1 MKIVI
6 IGSKGFIGSH
16 CRDYFIEQGHEVI
29 GCDIVDSDE
38 LNYYSINKIENNFSV
53 LFSNGDIDYC
63 INAAGSANV
72 SYSYQFPEKDF
83 ELNVS
88 LVINILA
95 AIKAKCLSC
104 KFINFSSAAVYGNP
118 NELPIKEDA
127 EVKPLSPYGYH
138 KLLSEKLLTE
148 YHHFFKLNTCSL
160 RVFSAYG
167 PGLKKQLFWDI
178 YQKTLLHESVNLFG
192 TGKESRDFIY
202 ISDLVKA
209 VECVMT
215 NAKFAGETIN
225 IASGTETTIDKAA
238 STILNSLSVNKK
250 LIFNGEEKAG
260 DPINWKADIGEL
272 QKFGFNPKVDISV
285 GIEKYAFWL
294 INNSNVN

>member
-6 IGSKGFIGSH
+6 IGSKGFIGSN

-29 GCDIVDSDE
+29 GCDIIDCEE
-38 LNYYSINKIENNFSV
+38 LNYFSIEKIENNFSV
-53 LFSNGDIDYC
+53 LFSKGDIDYC

-72 SYSYQFPEKDF
+72 SYSFQFPEKDF

-88 LVINILA
+88 LIINILA
-95 AIKAKCLSC
+95 AIKTNCVNC

-118 NELPIKEDA
+118 NQLPIKEDS

-148 YHHFFKLNTCSL
+148 YHRFFNLKTCSL
-160 RVFSAYG
+160 RVFSAFG
-167 PGLKKQLFWDI
+167 PGLRKQLFWDI

-192 TGKESRDFIY
+192 TGEESRDFIY

-209 VECVMT
+209 VECIMT
-215 NAKFAGETIN
+215 NAEFRGETIN
-225 IASGTETTIDKAA
+225 IASGTETTIENAA
-238 STILNSLSVNKK
+238 SVFLKSLHVNKK
-250 LIFNGEEKAG
+250 LIFNGEGKSG
-260 DPINWKADIGEL
+260 DPKNWRADISLL
-272 QKFGFNPKVDISV
+272 QKFGFNPDVNINS

-294 INNSNVN
+294 NNNKVT

>member
-1 MKIVI
+1 MKILIV
-6 IGSKGFIGSH
+6 GSKGFIGSY
-16 CRDYFIEQGHEVI
+16 CLNYFKATGHEVI
-29 GCDIVDSDE
+29 GCDVVHSNEPDYYVIKNQSSDFEKLVDT
-38 LNYYSINKIENNFSV
+38 
-53 LFSNGDIDYC
+53 IDCC

-72 SYSYQFPEKDF
+72 SYSYQYPEKDF

-95 AIKAKCLSC
+95 AIKAKCPDC

-118 NELPIKEDA
+118 NELPIKENA

-148 YHHFFKLNTCSL
+148 YHHFFKLKTCSL

-167 PGLKKQLFWDI
+167 PGLKKQLFWDT
-178 YQKTLLHESVNLFG
+178 YQKTLSQESVNLFG
-192 TGKESRDFIY
+192 TGEESRDFIY

-209 VECVMT
+209 VECVL
-215 NAKFAGETIN
+215 NHAEFKGETIN
-225 IASGTETTIDKAA
+225 VASGNETTIKDAA
-238 STILNSLSVNKK
+238 SAFLKSFNSNKQ
-250 LIFNGEEKAG
+250 LLFSGEEKSG
-260 DPINWKADIGEL
+260 DPKNWRADISAL
-272 QKFGFNPKVDISV
+272 KKLGFDPKVDINK

-294 INNSNVN
+294 KNNNKVT